1 MRYLAILLLTGCQLT
16 VARLP
21 EPVNPDVAQKLVQQ
35 EQKLIQQ
42 EEVLKVLAE
51 DYNKRQKK

>member
-16 VARLP
+16 IARLP
-21 EPVNPDVAQKLVQQ
+21 EPVSPDLVQKLS
-35 EQKLIQQ
+35 QQ
-42 EEVLKVLAE
+42 EEVLKVLAD

>member
-16 VARLP
+16 IARLP
-21 EPVNPDVAQKLVQQ
+21 EPVSPDLA
-35 EQKLIQQ
+35 QKLIQQ
-42 EEVLKVLAE
+42 EEVLKVLAD